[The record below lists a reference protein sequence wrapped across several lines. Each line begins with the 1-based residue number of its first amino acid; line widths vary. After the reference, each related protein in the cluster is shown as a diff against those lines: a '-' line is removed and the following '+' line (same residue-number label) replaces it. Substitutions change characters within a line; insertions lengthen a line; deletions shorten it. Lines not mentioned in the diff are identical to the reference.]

1 MPVLQHVAPSEW
13 LRAALRKFD
22 PELARDLLKSPID
35 PFNYFVNK
43 RPNSD
48 CKKRDS
54 VLPKRPPF

>member
-22 PELARDLLKSPID
+22 PELARDLLKSPIG